1 MSFKKEDKKLLFGQ
15 PKDHT
20 VIDERLIDDALKEVG
35 DGGTPFN
42 EIKTLSLSY
51 KSKTPQLCQFWP
63 SDANCRHPDNT
74 ELRWLGQAGEITA
87 G

>member
-20 VIDERLIDDALKEVG
+20 VIDEHLIEESLREVG
-35 DGGTPFN
+35 EGGTAFN

-51 KSKTPQLCQFWP
+51 KSMSWNSIFLPQTVTHARHLDHSEPRRFGP
-63 SDANCRHPDNT
+63 SREVA
-74 ELRWLGQAGEITA
+74 AG
-87 G
+87 

>member
-20 VIDERLIDDALKEVG
+20 VIDEHLIEDSLKEVG

-42 EIKTLSLSY
+42 EIKSLSLSY
-51 KSKTPQLCQFWP
+51 KSKVFLSSQVFYNAVL
-63 SDANCRHPDNT
+63 
-74 ELRWLGQAGEITA
+74 I
-87 G
+87 